1 MEYKQIK
8 VNCGIE
14 DLDQVCAVMCMV
26 DNGLMIEDYSDADEN
41 LKTVYG
47 DLLDESILN
56 ADKTRADVSIFIPLE
71 RSPYE
76 TEQFLRERFAFLNI
90 SVEMTVTGVAD
101 EDWATSWKKYYKPTP
116 IGEKIV
122 VVPAWEKYDAK
133 PGQIIVNMDPGMAF
147 GTGSHETT
155 RLVGT
160 LIEKYLKSGDRVLD
174 VGTGSGILAIISSKL
189 GASSVD
195 AYDIDPV
202 AVKVANENIKDNG
215 LTNIHC
221 EVSDLLKNVPTDSK
235 YQLISANIVAD
246 IIIRMSP
253 ELENYAD
260 DGCIFIASG
269 IINSRADEVISA
281 MAKTPFELV
290 EILDEKDWVAIA
302 FVKKGN

>member
-8 VNCGIE
+8 VNCSID
-14 DLDQVCAVMCMV
+14 DLEQVCAVMSMV

-56 ADKTRADVSIFIPLE
+56 ADKTRADVSVFIPLQ
-71 RSPYE
+71 RSPSE
-76 TEQFLRERFAFLNI
+76 AEQFLKERFSYLNI
-90 SVEMTVTGVAD
+90 AFNMTVIGVAD
-101 EDWATSWKKYYKPTP
+101 EDWASSWKKYYKPTP
-116 IGEKIV
+116 IGEHIM
-122 VVPAWEKYDAK
+122 VVPAWEEYEPK
-133 PGQIIVNMDPGMAF
+133 PDQIIVRMDPGMAF

-160 LIEKYLKSGDRVLD
+160 LIEKHLNKGDKVLD
-174 VGTGSGILAIISSKL
+174 VGTGSGILAIIASRL

-215 LTNIHC
+215 ITNITC
-221 EVSDLLKNVPTDSK
+221 EVSDLLRSVRADSK
-235 YQLISANIVAD
+235 YKLISANIVAD

-253 ELENYAD
+253 DLAQFAD

-269 IINSRADEVISA
+269 VINSRADEVIEA
-281 MAKTPFELV
+281 MKKTPFELI
-290 EILDEKDWVAIA
+290 ETLEEKDWVALA
-302 FVKKGN
+302 FIKR

>member
-8 VNCGIE
+8 VNCSID
-14 DLDQVCAVMCMV
+14 DLEQVCAVMSMV

-56 ADKTRADVSIFIPLE
+56 ADKTRADVSVFIPLQ
-71 RSPYE
+71 RSPSE
-76 TEQFLRERFAFLNI
+76 AEQFLKERFSYLNI
-90 SVEMTVTGVAD
+90 AFNMTVIGVAD
-101 EDWATSWKKYYKPTP
+101 EDWASSWKKYYKPTP
-116 IGEKIV
+116 IGEHIM
-122 VVPAWEKYDAK
+122 VVPAWEEYEPK
-133 PGQIIVNMDPGMAF
+133 PDQIIVRMDPGMAF

-160 LIEKYLKSGDRVLD
+160 LIEKHLNKGDKVLD
-174 VGTGSGILAIISSKL
+174 VGTGSGILAIIASLL

-215 LTNIHC
+215 ITNITC
-221 EVSDLLKNVPTDSK
+221 EVSDLLKSVRADSK
-235 YQLISANIVAD
+235 YKLISANIVAD

-253 ELENYAD
+253 DLAQFAD

-269 IINSRADEVISA
+269 IINSRADEVIEA
-281 MAKTPFELV
+281 MKKTPFELI
-290 EILDEKDWVAIA
+290 ETLEEKDWVALA
-302 FVKKGN
+302 FIKR

>member
-8 VNCGIE
+8 VNCSID
-14 DLDQVCAVMCMV
+14 DLEQVCAVMSMV

-56 ADKTRADVSIFIPLE
+56 ADKTRADVSVFIPLQ
-71 RSPYE
+71 RSPSE
-76 TEQFLRERFAFLNI
+76 AEQFLKERFSYLNI
-90 SVEMTVTGVAD
+90 AFNMTVIGVAD
-101 EDWATSWKKYYKPTP
+101 EDWASSWKKYYKPTP
-116 IGEKIV
+116 IGEHIM
-122 VVPAWEKYDAK
+122 VVPAWEEYEPK
-133 PGQIIVNMDPGMAF
+133 PDQIIVRMDPGMAF

-160 LIEKYLKSGDRVLD
+160 LIEKHLNKGDKVLD
-174 VGTGSGILAIISSKL
+174 VGTGSGILAIIASLL

-215 LTNIHC
+215 ITNITC
-221 EVSDLLKNVPTDSK
+221 EVSDLLKSVRADSK
-235 YQLISANIVAD
+235 YKLISANIVAD

-253 ELENYAD
+253 DLAQFAD
-260 DGCIFIASG
+260 DSCIFIASG
-269 IINSRADEVISA
+269 IINSRADEVIEA
-281 MAKTPFELV
+281 MKKTPFELV
-290 EILDEKDWVAIA
+290 QTLEEKDWVALA
-302 FVKKGN
+302 FIKR

>member
-8 VNCGIE
+8 VNCSIE
-14 DLDQVCAVMCMV
+14 DLEQVCAVMSMV

-41 LKTVYG
+41 LRTVYG

-56 ADKTRADVSIFIPLE
+56 ADKTRADVSVFIPLE
-71 RSPYE
+71 RSPSE
-76 TEQFLRERFAFLNI
+76 TEQFLHERFSCLDI
-90 SVEMTVTGVAD
+90 PVKMTVIGVAD
-101 EDWATSWKKYYKPTP
+101 EDWASSWKKYYKPTP

-122 VVPAWEKYDAK
+122 IVPAWEKYDAK
-133 PGQIIVNMDPGMAF
+133 PNEVIVRMDPGMAF

-160 LIEKYLKSGDRVLD
+160 LIEKYLKKGDRALD
-174 VGTGSGILAIISSKL
+174 VGTGSGILAIISSLL

-215 LTNIHC
+215 VTNVAC
-221 EVSDLLKNVPTDSK
+221 EVSDLLKSVKKDNK
-235 YQLISANIVAD
+235 YDLISANIVAD

-253 ELENYAD
+253 ELADYAD

-269 IINSRADEVISA
+269 IINSRADEVIEA
-281 MAKTPFELV
+281 MSETPFELI
-290 EILDEKDWVAIA
+290 ETLEEKDWVALA
-302 FVKKGN
+302 FRKK